1 MALTRRDIAIAAV
14 GLFIAWGFLTHW
26 APVLRYLGYAFLTGV
41 VSSALA
47 ISTLILLSTRS
58 KQNVLDNAVR
68 TPQTA
73 AFVAPEAWKAEVEW
87 LSRDTDYKSEPLFP
101 SSFVVSESIDNL
113 LDLAIRDFISPWY
126 KSITPNLNFANEID
140 KAVRIA
146 LVNTRKRVESQD
158 LAEVV
163 VSRFVPISTAHL
175 KDFYEAEH
183 AVRGKKLNRNVTESE
198 ELDLAIAAKYKDGKL
213 HPAVSLAY
221 SDTKLVQQDYLRKLV
236 VRIMPL
242 VLPRSM
248 LQSRAVAV
256 LLKEIV
262 SCAILAPVMQILSDP
277 DTWNQLVEAYVRA
290 LEWHS

>member
-1 MALTRRDIAIAAV
+1 MALTRREIAIAAL
-14 GLFIAWGFLTHW
+14 GLFVAWGFLTHW
-26 APVLRYLGYAFLTGV
+26 APVLRFLGYAFVTGAFFA
-41 VSSALA
+41 ALA
-47 ISTLILLSTRS
+47 IAALILLSARS
-58 KQNVLDNAVR
+58 KQNVPNNAPR
-68 TPQTA
+68 KPQTV
-73 AFVAPEAWKAEVEW
+73 AFVAPEAWTAEAEW
-87 LSRDTDYKSEPLFP
+87 LSRDTDYKREPLFP

-113 LDLAIRDFISPWY
+113 LDLAIRDFVSSWY
-126 KSITPNLNFANEID
+126 KNITPNLNFANEID
-140 KAVRIA
+140 KALRIA
-146 LVNTRKRVESQD
+146 LANAKKRIESQD
-158 LAEVV
+158 LAEVA
-163 VSRFVPISTAHL
+163 VSRFAPIITAHL

-242 VLPRSM
+242 VLPKSM

-262 SCAILAPVMQILSDP
+262 SCAVLAPVMQILSDP

-290 LEWHS
+290 LEGHS